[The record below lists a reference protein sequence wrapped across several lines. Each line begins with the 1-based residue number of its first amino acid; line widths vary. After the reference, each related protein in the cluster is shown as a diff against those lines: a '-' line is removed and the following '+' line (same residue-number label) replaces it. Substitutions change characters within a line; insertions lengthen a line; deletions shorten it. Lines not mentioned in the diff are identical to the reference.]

1 MSEENN
7 NENENGKQEVTF
19 TDEQQAKVDEIV
31 AARLSA
37 QKKKADDE
45 VAKLKAGFDKKL
57 QDELAKA
64 KMTADELKAHEL
76 EETQAELKTLREE
89 KKKREHADEI
99 KKLFADSG
107 INSKI
112 SPDLFNHFDD
122 TNAAKQ
128 AMADF
133 KKTFE
138 DAVLEEVNK
147 RISSHTPKNKAS
159 DGNGSGS
166 SNPFL
171 QENNNKFNFHK

>member
-1 MSEENN
+1 MSEENK

-31 AARLSA
+31 AARLAA

-57 QDELAKA
+57 QDELAKQ

-76 EETQAELKTLREE
+76 EETQAELESLRKE
-89 KKKREHADEI
+89 KKQREHADEI
-99 KKLFADSG
+99 KKLFAESG

-112 SPDLFNHFDD
+112 SPELFNHFDD
-122 TNAAKQ
+122 SAAAKQ
-128 AMADF
+128 AMANF

-147 RISSHTPKNKAS
+147 RISSHTPKGKAT
-159 DGNGSGS
+159 DGNGNDA
-166 SNPFL
+166 NPFL
-171 QENNNKFNFHK
+171 QEHKKFNFNK

>member
-1 MSEENN
+1 MSEENKN
-7 NENENGKQEVTF
+7 NENGNQEVTF

-31 AARLSA
+31 AARLAA

-64 KMTADELKAHEL
+64 KMTADELKTHEL
-76 EETQAELKTLREE
+76 EEKQAELESLRAE
-89 KKKREHADEI
+89 KKQREHSDEI

-107 INSKI
+107 ISAKI
-112 SPDLFNHFDD
+112 SPELFNHYED

-133 KKTFE
+133 KKTFD

-147 RISSHTPKNKAS
+147 RISSHTPKQTPS
-159 DGNGSGS
+159 GGNGNA
-166 SNPFL
+166 NPFL
-171 QENNNKFNFHK
+171 QESKTKFSFNK

>member
-1 MSEENN
+1 MSEE

-31 AARLSA
+31 AARLAA

-57 QDELAKA
+57 QDEIAKA

-76 EETQAELKTLREE
+76 EEKQAELESLRAE
-89 KKKREHADEI
+89 KKQREHSDEI

-107 INSKI
+107 ISAKI
-112 SPDLFNHFDD
+112 SPELFNHYED

-133 KKTFE
+133 KKTFD

-147 RISSHTPKNKAS
+147 RISPHTPKQTPS
-159 DGNGSGS
+159 DGNGG
-166 SNPFL
+166 NPFL
-171 QENNNKFNFHK
+171 QEKSKLTFNK